1 MVSPMKLSPS
11 QVVMEPPVRIFMDI
25 TSTTQYI
32 PAALAYL
39 KFQLPI
45 VLNHFA
51 VRAITVV

>member
-1 MVSPMKLSPS
+1 MKLSPS

-25 TSTTQYI
+25 TSTTHYI